1 MRYELSRKVMTVK
14 EMADYLGVHSST
26 IYKLLKKHQIPGF
39 RVGSDWRFNVEEV
52 DRWRLAQP
60 TALRK

>member
-60 TALRK
+60 TVLRK

>member
-1 MRYELSRKVMTVK
+1 MTVK